1 MYTLTSITKLSIW
14 CRTVQMTTE
23 SVYKISVPASLSLIH
38 SPTNQISSTLQQQ
51 KATFSLPASQFPFRS
66 ITQKVMIQ
74 WPVSAK
80 RYFFFHPTSNTPLC
94 MALTEIATQKDWK
107 LGDLNS
113 QNVAHENDVHQFD
126 HKLKYPAKCLKFCQ
140 RSDCENRYFKHYP

>member
-38 SPTNQISSTLQQQ
+38 SPTKQISSTLQQQ

-94 MALTEIATQKDWK
+94 MALRDCNPK
-107 LGDLNS
+107 
-113 QNVAHENDVHQFD
+113 
-126 HKLKYPAKCLKFCQ
+126 KLKAGRSQLSKCGTWKWGPPIWPQTQISCKMSQILPNKWLW
-140 RSDCENRYFKHYP
+140 K